1 MRAWASEGEVEEAA
15 RQAAQLLVRAG
26 LIMLVLS
33 VLARFGGLSPASVV
47 GDDLALLV
55 SAVLVLTGWAY
66 ARFGKG

>member
-1 MRAWASEGEVEEAA
+1 
-15 RQAAQLLVRAG
+15 
-26 LIMLVLS
+26 MLVLS